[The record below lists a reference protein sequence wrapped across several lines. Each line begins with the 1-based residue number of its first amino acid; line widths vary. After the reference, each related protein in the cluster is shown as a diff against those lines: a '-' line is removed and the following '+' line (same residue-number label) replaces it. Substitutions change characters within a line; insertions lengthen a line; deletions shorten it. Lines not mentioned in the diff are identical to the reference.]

1 MSTMDRGGST
11 VDRSGPAAVIG
22 DERWSSTQDSVEFAL
37 LRRRLYRFVF
47 PLSAFFLGWY
57 LVYVLLA
64 DYAHDFMSVRV
75 AGNVTVGLVLGL
87 LQFLSTFAITAL
99 YVGFASRWLDPVSE
113 RIRLHVEESAR

>member
-1 MSTMDRGGST
+1 
-11 VDRSGPAAVIG
+11 VDRAGPAAVIG

-64 DYAHDFMSVRV
+64 DYAHDFMSVRL
-75 AGNVTVGLVLGL
+75 AGNITVGLVLGL

-99 YVGFASRWLDPVSE
+99 YVRFASRWLDPVSE
-113 RIRLHVEESAR
+113 RIRHHLEGSAR